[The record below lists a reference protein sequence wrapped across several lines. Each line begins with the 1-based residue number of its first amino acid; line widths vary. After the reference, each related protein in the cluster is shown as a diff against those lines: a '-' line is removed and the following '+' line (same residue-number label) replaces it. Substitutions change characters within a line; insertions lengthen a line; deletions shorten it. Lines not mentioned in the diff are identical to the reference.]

1 MTKIEKKVADTIL
14 QQPQEIKVGKKKY
27 ETAPPSTA
35 TLILVSEA
43 VSRLPQHTIE
53 VKEGDSIAQPCLA
66 IAKDCAP
73 MGEIAAILILGAKGL
88 TEVVK
93 EKIETQERRFFGLI
107 RKTKIVEVERTVDR
121 KAELAK
127 EILEDHTPTEVF
139 NIITRQLSTMQ
150 LSDFFATTTFLIEIN
165 LLRQTKV
172 VQTPTTA
179 FGQSSQE

>member
-1 MTKIEKKVADTIL
+1 MTKIEKKVADAIL

-43 VSRLPQHTIE
+43 VSRLPQHNIE
-53 VKEGDSIAQPCLA
+53 VKEGDSIVQPSLA
-66 IAKDCAP
+66 IAKDCTP

-93 EKIETQERRFFGLI
+93 EKIEVKERGFLGLFN
-107 RKTKIVEVERTVDR
+107 RTKIVEVERTIDR
-121 KAELAK
+121 KAELAR
-127 EILEDHTPTEVF
+127 EILEDHPPTEVF
-139 NIITRQLSTMQ
+139 NIITRLLSTMQ

-172 VQTPTTA
+172 VQNPTTA